1 MQGSTGIRTPTDRS
15 PNTSSNP
22 RRASLT
28 DIARTFGT
36 IAVVSF
42 GGGQKA
48 AIRRAV
54 VEHRVWLSDDDF
66 IEALA
71 LAELMPGANLVN
83 LAVFIGHR
91 LRGVRGAV
99 VALLAVCIPPFAIA
113 LGAAYAYFARID
125 VPLVGAALRG
135 CAAAAVGLTIANAIE
150 LTAERRRDGPLGLV
164 LLAATAV
171 AVGVFKLG
179 LLPTFALF
187 GGLGIWLATVRARRG
202 AAGSA

>member
-1 MQGSTGIRTPTDRS
+1 M
-15 PNTSSNP
+15 
-22 RRASLT
+22 
-28 DIARTFGT
+28 
-36 IAVVSF
+36 SF

-54 VEHRVWLSDDDF
+54 VERRAWLSDDDF

-83 LAVFIGHR
+83 LAVFIGYR
-91 LRGVRGAV
+91 LRGARGAA
-99 VALLAVCIPPFAIA
+99 VATVAVCVPPFAIA

-150 LTAERRRDGPLGLV
+150 LTLERRRDGPLGLA
-164 LLAATAV
+164 LLAATAI
-171 AVGVFKLG
+171 AVGGFKLG
-179 LLPTFALF
+179 LLPTFVLF
-187 GGLGIWLATVRARRG
+187 GGLGIWLATVRSRR
-202 AAGSA
+202 AAAHAA

>member
-1 MQGSTGIRTPTDRS
+1 
-15 PNTSSNP
+15 
-22 RRASLT
+22 
-28 DIARTFGT
+28 
-36 IAVVSF
+36 VVSF

-54 VEHRVWLSDDDF
+54 VERRAWLGDDDF
-66 IEALA
+66 IEALE

-99 VALLAVCIPPFAIA
+99 VAMLAVCLPPFAIA
-113 LGAAYAYFARID
+113 LVAAYAYFARID

-135 CAAAAVGLTIANAIE
+135 CAAAAVGLTIANAVE
-150 LTAERRRDGPLGLV
+150 LTVERRRDGPLGLA
-164 LLAATAV
+164 LLAVTAV
-171 AVGVFKLG
+171 AVGVFKLA

-202 AAGSA
+202 AADTA

>member
-1 MQGSTGIRTPTDRS
+1 
-15 PNTSSNP
+15 
-22 RRASLT
+22 
-28 DIARTFGT
+28 
-36 IAVVSF
+36 VSF

-54 VEHRVWLSDDDF
+54 VERRAWLSDDDF
-66 IEALA
+66 IEALE

-91 LRGVRGAV
+91 LRGARGAA
-99 VALLAVCIPPFAIA
+99 VAMLAVCLPPFAIA
-113 LGAAYAYFARID
+113 LVAAYAYFARID

-150 LTAERRRDGPLGLV
+150 LTVERRRDGPLGLA

-171 AVGVFKLG
+171 TVGVFKLG

-187 GGLGIWLATVRARRG
+187 GGLGVWLATVRGRRDG
-202 AAGSA
+202 TSSA

>member
-1 MQGSTGIRTPTDRS
+1 
-15 PNTSSNP
+15 
-22 RRASLT
+22 
-28 DIARTFGT
+28 
-36 IAVVSF
+36 VSF

-54 VEHRVWLSDDDF
+54 VERRAWLGDDDF

-83 LAVFIGHR
+83 LAVFVGHR
-91 LRGVRGAV
+91 LRGARGAA
-99 VALLAVCIPPFAIA
+99 VAMLAVCLPPFAIA
-113 LGAAYAYFARID
+113 LAAAYAYFARID

-150 LTAERRRDGPLGLV
+150 LTVERRSDGPLGLA
-164 LLAATAV
+164 LLAATAL

-179 LLPTFALF
+179 LLPTFAVF
-187 GGLGIWLATVRARRG
+187 GGLGIWLATARARRG
-202 AAGSA
+202 TARSA

>member
-1 MQGSTGIRTPTDRS
+1 M
-15 PNTSSNP
+15 
-22 RRASLT
+22 
-28 DIARTFGT
+28 
-36 IAVVSF
+36 SF

-54 VEHRVWLSDDDF
+54 VERRAWLADDDF

-83 LAVFIGHR
+83 LAVFLGHR
-91 LRGVRGAV
+91 LRGVRGAA
-99 VALLAVCIPPFAIA
+99 VALLAVCLPPFAIA
-113 LGAAYAYFARID
+113 LVAAYAYFARID

-135 CAAAAVGLTIANAIE
+135 CAAAAVGLTIANAVE
-150 LTAERRRDGPLGLV
+150 LTAERRGGGPLGLA

-171 AVGVFKLG
+171 AVGVFKLS
-179 LLPTFALF
+179 LLATFVLF
-187 GGLGIWLATVRARRG
+187 GGLGIWLATARRG

>member
-1 MQGSTGIRTPTDRS
+1 M
-15 PNTSSNP
+15 
-22 RRASLT
+22 
-28 DIARTFGT
+28 
-36 IAVVSF
+36 SF

-54 VEHRVWLSDDDF
+54 VERRTWLSDDEF

-83 LAVFIGHR
+83 LAVFVGHR
-91 LRGVRGAV
+91 LRGVRGAAIAV
-99 VALLAVCIPPFAIA
+99 LAVCLPPFVIA

-150 LTAERRRDGPLGLV
+150 LTAERRRDGPLGLA
-164 LLAATAV
+164 LLAATAI

-187 GGLGIWLATVRARRG
+187 GGLGIWLATVRARRTSPNT
-202 AAGSA
+202 A